1 MSQQDLQYNLLRAE
15 DTLNQII
22 WHKQLLDIAIEH
34 TTTFNEANFD
44 RITILLE
51 SYVMLFDCETN
62 HLEYLLGEVKSSATL
77 SNTLTS

>member
-44 RITILLE
+44 RITVLLE
-51 SYVMLFDCETN
+51 SYKAVLDCETE
-62 HLEYLLGEVKSSATL
+62 HLQYLFGEVKSSATV